1 MRVRFVL
8 LHVIEPMA
16 DHYERLGLPRRFSID
31 PVLLEAA
38 YLDRSRAVHPDF
50 HHGGSGGEQAASE
63 ALTAAV
69 NEAYTT
75 LKDPFRRAEH
85 LLALLGGPTATE
97 VKDIPPAFLMEM
109 MDLRE
114 EIERADATGKAK
126 HEADAK
132 ERLEGIFA
140 GLVPLFDRS
149 EFVAVRKELNA
160 AKYLKGILRDL
171 RDA

>member
-1 MRVRFVL
+1 M
-8 LHVIEPMA
+8 PMT
-16 DHYERLGLPRRFSID
+16 DHYERLGLPRRFSIA
-31 PVLLEAA
+31 PASLEAA

-50 HHGGSGGEQAASE
+50 HHASSTADQAASE
-63 ALTAAV
+63 SLAAAV

-114 EIERADATGKAK
+114 EIERADVAGKTK
-126 HEADAK
+126 HEVDAK
-132 ERLEGIFA
+132 TRLDVIFA
-140 GLVPLFDRS
+140 GLVPLFDRG
-149 EFVAVRKELNA
+149 ELVTIRKELNA

>member
-1 MRVRFVL
+1 
-8 LHVIEPMA
+8 MA

-31 PVLLEAA
+31 PALLEAA

-63 ALTAAV
+63 SLTAGV
-69 NEAYTT
+69 NEAYAT

-109 MDLRE
+109 MELRE
-114 EIERADATGKAK
+114 EIERADAAGKAR

-132 ERLEGIFA
+132 KRLEAVFA
-140 GLVPLFDRS
+140 GLVPLFDRG
-149 EFVAVRKELNA
+149 ELAAIRKELNA
-160 AKYLKGILRDL
+160 AKYLTGLLRDL
-171 RDA
+171 RNA

>member
-1 MRVRFVL
+1 VTAVT
-8 LHVIEPMA
+8 PT
-16 DHYERLGLPRRFSID
+16 DHFERLGLPRRFSLD
-31 PVLLEAA
+31 PTALETA
-38 YLDRSRAVHPDF
+38 YLERSRAVHPDF
-50 HHGGSGGEQAASE
+50 HHQSSGGEQAASE
-63 ALTAAV
+63 SLTAAV

-75 LKDPFRRAEH
+75 LRDPFRRAEH

-114 EIERADATGKAK
+114 EIERADAAGKAI

-132 ERLEGIFA
+132 KRLDVIFA
-140 GLVPLFDRS
+140 GLTPLFDRG
-149 EFVAVRKELNA
+149 ELVPIRKQLNA

-171 RDA
+171 RDV

>member
-1 MRVRFVL
+1 
-8 LHVIEPMA
+8 MA
-16 DHYERLGLPRRFSID
+16 DHFERLGLPRRFSLD
-31 PVLLEAA
+31 PAALESAH
-38 YLDRSRAVHPDF
+38 LERSRAVHPDF
-50 HHGGSGGEQAASE
+50 HHTGSGGEQAASE
-63 ALTAAV
+63 SLTAAV
-69 NEAYTT
+69 NEAYAT

-85 LLALLGGPTATE
+85 LLALLGGPTAAD

-114 EIERADATGKAK
+114 EIERADAKGKAK

-132 ERLEGIFA
+132 ERLEVIFT
-140 GLVPLFDRS
+140 GLVPLFDRG
-149 EFVAVRKELNA
+149 ELLAVRKELNA

>member
-1 MRVRFVL
+1 MSNY
-8 LHVIEPMA
+8 
-16 DHYERLGLPRRFSID
+16 YERLGLPRRFSID
-31 PVLLEAA
+31 PAALEAA

-50 HHGGSGGEQAASE
+50 HHAGSGGEQAASE
-63 ALTAAV
+63 SLTAGV

-85 LLALLGGPTATE
+85 LLALLGGPTATD

-114 EIERADATGKAK
+114 GIERADAAGKSR

-132 ERLEGIFA
+132 KRLDVIFN
-140 GLVPLFDRS
+140 GLVVLFDRG
-149 EFVAVRKELNA
+149 ELVPIRKQLNA
-160 AKYLKGILRDL
+160 AKYLKGLLRDL

>member
-1 MRVRFVL
+1 MQ
-8 LHVIEPMA
+8 
-16 DHYERLGLPRRFSID
+16 DHFERLGLPRRFSLD
-31 PVLLEAA
+31 PTALEAA

-63 ALTAAV
+63 ALSAAV

-85 LLALLGGPTATE
+85 LLALLGGPTATD

-114 EIERADATGKAK
+114 EIERADAAGKAR

-132 ERLEGIFA
+132 KRLDAIFS

-149 EFVAVRKELNA
+149 ELIAIRKELNA
-160 AKYLKGILRDL
+160 AKYLKGIFRDL

>member
-1 MRVRFVL
+1 MTQ
-8 LHVIEPMA
+8 

-31 PVLLEAA
+31 QTVLEAA

-50 HHGGSGGEQAASE
+50 HHGGSGGEQTASE
-63 ALTAAV
+63 TLTAAV

-114 EIERADATGKAK
+114 EIERADTTGKAR

-132 ERLEGIFA
+132 KRLNTIFA
-140 GLVPLFDRS
+140 GLVPLFETAETTPAART
-149 EFVAVRKELNA
+149 AIRNELNA
-160 AKYLKGILRDL
+160 AKYLTGLLRDL
-171 RDA
+171 RNA